1 MGVKGRLS
9 GLTGNYV
16 VLKRRWPT
24 KARRG
29 IAWLMGFELMGL
41 IPALVIF
48 GIAQP
53 NLYRTD
59 MWRIGFDNKLNSNP
73 NMVLYAYANHR
84 PQPDIPLVWSQT
96 LTNFNVAI
104 SVISLF
110 FLLARL
116 ILFIMKIWYPILA
129 LFVQFSL
136 VALYS
141 VSTYGQIGPDYAD
154 DRYPAYAA
162 WYFRKG
168 CDLARPYGKFKS
180 CQIAQGSLAITV
192 YMLALYTI
200 ALGFTIWAMWPSR
213 LNDLEMDPD
222 DDDRDSLQD
231 VGGEMSSAAPAKPRI
246 VEMRSLHTPGFAA
259 VDSPFTP
266 RTTAFHTL
274 NRTDLPLRNQ
284 YA

>member
-1 MGVKGRLS
+1 MGLKTRLS
-9 GLTGNYV
+9 GCTGNYV
-16 VLKRRWPT
+16 LLKRRWPA

-29 IAWLMGFELMGL
+29 IGWLMPLELIGL

-73 NMVLYAYANHR
+73 NMILYAYANHK
-84 PQPDIPLVWSQT
+84 PLPDVPFIWSQT

-104 SVISLF
+104 SIISLF

-116 ILFIMKIWYPILA
+116 ICFIMRVWYPILA
-129 LFVQFSL
+129 LFIQLSL
-136 VALYS
+136 VVLYT

-154 DRYPAYAA
+154 KRYPAYAA

-168 CDLARPYGKFKS
+168 CGLAKAYGKYKS
-180 CQIAQGSLAITV
+180 CQVAQGSLAVTL
-192 YMLALYTI
+192 YMLTI
-200 ALGFTIWAMWPSR
+200 YVISVGFAIWAMWPSEH
-213 LNDLEMDPD
+213 NNWEEDPD

-231 VGGEMSSAAPAKPRI
+231 VSGDDSAAPMKPRI

-259 VDSPFTP
+259 LDSPFTP